1 MDDAHAGR
9 SGPNLRL
16 AYREL
21 FRRQLMLI
29 SVSMSCVLV
38 LFHAV
43 AGPGGEV
50 LPQLLPRLGFF
61 GLMAALTWPMG
72 HGMAALLLYF
82 VRRGRPY
89 HVILVSL
96 AGAVYIAANLA
107 MVGYAIH
114 RLLVGAGQEL
124 YPWSDYY
131 LRALLPSLLHVGVI
145 NYLACQ
151 RARLG
156 PIARG
161 VHADEAETQAR
172 PEATEVIVDTRPSR
186 APHAAAPG
194 VVSDAPGA
202 AGASPDESS
211 TSAQPSAPSG
221 ERAARIEARFLD
233 RLPPEVGRDV
243 VYLKVSGHYI
253 TVVTTAGSGSL
264 LMRFADAVAEL
275 EGEGMQVHRSFW
287 VAYPH
292 ITAVE
297 QREGRT
303 LVCLTGGEV
312 VPVSRTFVAAV
323 RAAATHQSIS
333 FVS

>member
-29 SVSMSCVLV
+29 SVSISCVLV

-50 LPQLLPRLGFF
+50 LPQLLPRLGYF
-61 GLMAALTWPMG
+61 GLMAALSWPMG

-96 AGAVYIAANLA
+96 AGALYIAANLA

-151 RARLG
+151 RASLR
-156 PIARG
+156 PIAGG
-161 VHADEAETQAR
+161 VHAAAAETR
-172 PEATEVIVDTRPSR
+172 TPPEATGVIVDTRP
-186 APHAAAPG
+186 
-194 VVSDAPGA
+194 VVSGAPGA
-202 AGASPDESS
+202 AGAAPGATSS
-211 TSAQPSAPSG
+211 SADQ
-221 ERAARIEARFLD
+221 AATLQARFLD

-264 LMRFADAVAEL
+264 LMRLADAVAEL

-287 VAYPH
+287 VAYRH
-292 ITAVE
+292 ITAIE
-297 QREGRT
+297 QRDGRT
-303 LVCLTGGEV
+303 VVCLTGGEE

-323 RAAATHQSIS
+323 RAAAARQSIS
-333 FVS
+333 LVS